1 MSRFRNCSEPV
12 PMHGGKGCERIG
24 AAFEV
29 KSCGDSYCPGR
40 LMILWLVPVSCLN
53 EVRYILR

>member
-1 MSRFRNCSEPV
+1 MSRFRNCSEPL

-29 KSCGDSYCPGR
+29 KSCGDNYCPGM
-40 LMILWLVPVSCLN
+40 LMWLVHVFCL
-53 EVRYILR
+53 